1 METSD
6 YNERMIAYLYGEM
19 SNEEIVEFEEIL
31 NKNPDLK
38 KDLEGLRKMQ
48 EGLSGLEDKE
58 IMEPYYM
65 WKNRSGSVLNRL
77 INPRYIGL
85 RYAAAIAAS
94 VMILVLMGYL
104 LKVDIR
110 YQDSTLA
117 ISFLD
122 NEPFVSPEGLS
133 QEEITRLVRNE
144 IARNNTLIFTQFE
157 ESENNMIMKLASLET
172 AAPEQEPESKLDD
185 QDKENMETL
194 LARLNAQ
201 NLQTLQS
208 YIQLTSSQQ
217 QQNFQE
223 MLTGMSEFIEYQR
236 EEDLRRIT
244 RGLQTLKETQDQQ
257 KVATD
262 RMFADMVSNVN
273 YQNN

>member
-19 SNEEIVEFEEIL
+19 SGEEKKEFEGIL
-31 NKNPDLK
+31 DINPDLK
-38 KDLEGLRKMQ
+38 KDMEELKGMK

-65 WKNRSGSVLNRL
+65 WKNRSGSTLNRI
-77 INPRYIGL
+77 INPHFTGFRYV
-85 RYAAAIAAS
+85 AAIAAS
-94 VMILVLMGYL
+94 VMILILTGYL

-122 NEPFVSPEGLS
+122 GKPIAPAERIT

-144 IARNNTLIFTQFE
+144 IARNNTVILSQFE
-157 ESENNMIMKLASLET
+157 ESENNMLVKLASLET
-172 AAPEQEPESKLDD
+172 TTPGQEQGNVLDD
-185 QDKENMETL
+185 QDRENIETL
-194 LARLNAQ
+194 LARLNTQ
-201 NLQTLQS
+201 NVQTLQS

-217 QQNFQE
+217 QQSFQE
-223 MLTGMSEFIEYQR
+223 MLTGMSEYIEYQR

-262 RMFADMVSNVN
+262 RMFADIVSNVN